1 MAWLKKI
8 DHFWLIPL
16 LLIVIPLYPKFPL
29 SSVSG
34 SFVAIRL
41 EDIVIAIVTI
51 YMIFYWLTNRFKSF
65 FLPVQ
70 RSILL
75 YLFAGFVSAL
85 SGILL
90 LKSIP
95 VNIGLLHTFRRVEYM
110 VLFFIS
116 FDLLKNVSQLKFA
129 IRTLLIVS
137 ALVALYGLGQQ
148 YLGLPVISTNNSE
161 FSKGLAL
168 SLGPGARINSTFAG
182 HYDLAAFSLIPLLLI
197 LGLVAANIKNTP
209 LLLLAA
215 PIYYAMCL
223 SASRVA
229 FASFFL
235 AAGLF
240 LITLKK
246 YLWVAPLTILLIVS
260 VIATPQLSGRYRELI
275 LDHLFSYV
283 PVVSAQASMSAQEEA
298 DALKPA
304 ATPEDR
310 SLNIRL
316 KAEWPR
322 ALRAFYKNP
331 LLGTG
336 FSSIGLASDNDYLR
350 MLAETGILGTAAFFL
365 IIYRIFKT
373 SLKYAGRSPK
383 TISDIF
389 ILSISFSFFGLLL
402 NAVFID
408 VFEAS
413 KIAII
418 IWILLGL
425 SQKAKVLNTN
435 HEN

>member
-1 MAWLKKI
+1 MAWLRKV
-8 DHFWLIPL
+8 DQFWLIPL
-16 LLIVIPLYPKFPL
+16 LLVVIPLYPKFPL

-41 EDIVIAIVTI
+41 EDIVIAVVTI
-51 YMIFYWLTNRFKSF
+51 YMMFYWLTNRFKSF

-75 YLFAGFVSAL
+75 YLFAGFVATL

-90 LKSIP
+90 LKSVP

-110 VLFFIS
+110 ILFFIS

-129 IRTLLIVS
+129 IRTLLLVS

-168 SLGPGARINSTFAG
+168 TLGPGARINSTFAG

-235 AAGLF
+235 TAGLF

-246 YLWVAPLTILLIVS
+246 YLWIAPLTILLIVS

-283 PVVSAQASMSAQEEA
+283 PVVSAQEA

-304 ATPEDR
+304 AIPEDR

-350 MLAETGILGTAAFFL
+350 MLAETGILGTAAFLL

-373 SLKYAGRSPK
+373 SLKYLGSSPK
-383 TISDIF
+383 TIPDIF

-413 KIAII
+413 KIAIV

-425 SQKAKVLNTN
+425 SQKAKVLNTS